1 MSNHIADANKMVSD
15 TPRTDAAFYNP
26 MSIMYDP
33 VCEMKVLERELN
45 LTKKKIKQ
53 LEEAGDRMTTWLR
66 WNARE
71 GSKELS
77 ALRQWRKAKEAKP

>member
-1 MSNHIADANKMVSD
+1 
-15 TPRTDAAFYNP
+15 

-33 VCEMKVLERELN
+33 VCEMKVLELELN
-45 LTKKKIKQ
+45 LAKEKIKQ

-66 WNARE
+66 HDARE

>member
-1 MSNHIADANKMVSD
+1 MSD
-15 TPRTDAAFYNP
+15 TPRTDAAFCNP

-45 LTKKKIKQ
+45 LAKEKIKQ

-66 WNARE
+66 TDARE